1 MALKSMTGFARADGA
16 SGDAQ
21 WHWEVK
27 SVNGRALD
35 LRTRLPNGC
44 EGLEPRIRDA
54 VARRLVRGNVNV
66 SLSLQRQAAVAIRL
80 NEAVLAEVLKAV
92 DRIQHL
98 TGCERPRAEGLLGL
112 KGVIEVSEAEED
124 EASAEARAV
133 QMLQSLELA
142 LDGLAASR
150 VGEGARLAA
159 ILAGQLDEIARLTD
173 RIEVLPARSP
183 EAVKRRL
190 QDQVARLFEAAN
202 ALDPQRLHQEAMLL
216 ATRADVA
223 EELARLKAHVAAARD
238 LMADNGAV
246 GRKLDFLAQEFN
258 REANTLCSKSNDG
271 EMTRLGLDLKAV
283 IEQMREQVQ
292 NIE

>member
-150 VGEGARLAA
+150 AGEGARLAA